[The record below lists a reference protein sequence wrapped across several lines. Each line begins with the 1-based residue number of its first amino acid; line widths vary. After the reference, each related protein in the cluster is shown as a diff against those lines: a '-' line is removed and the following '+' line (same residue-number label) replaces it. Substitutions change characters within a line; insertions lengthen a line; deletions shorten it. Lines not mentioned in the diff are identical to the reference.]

1 MTPRIILVTDP
12 RYGLDLTARV
22 VRWAAAALGP
32 QRLLVQLRD
41 KQGGEAAR
49 TVAARA
55 LRDVTR
61 EVRALLVI
69 NGDTALAHAV
79 GADGVHLPSTK
90 HGDDE
95 PLASRVAEA
104 RARLGD
110 GAFVTAAAH
119 DDADVDAA
127 DRAGATAAMVS
138 PIFATPGKGQARGV
152 AAITSAR
159 AVVDASRRAP
169 SLLLYA
175 LGGVTTGA
183 AAACYEAGA
192 DGVAVIRALYD
203 ARGREGVTAVA
214 LALAERP

>member
-110 GAFVTAAAH
+110 GAFVTAATMAESLI
-119 DDADVDAA
+119 
-127 DRAGATAAMVS
+127 R
-138 PIFATPGKGQARGV
+138 TP
-152 AAITSAR
+152 
-159 AVVDASRRAP
+159 
-169 SLLLYA
+169 
-175 LGGVTTGA
+175 
-183 AAACYEAGA
+183 
-192 DGVAVIRALYD
+192 
-203 ARGREGVTAVA
+203 
-214 LALAERP
+214 